1 MSWDAIAA
9 VAEITSALVV
19 LVTLVFLAR
28 QIRQSNRIA
37 QGEAERVWFLSWH
50 EVVASTTADLET
62 TQLYKQGLHSFSSL
76 DDDQKAMFHTILV
89 GMMDRGDALNRLHRQ
104 GLVST
109 QLLNSIAGL
118 FSLSM
123 FAAFLFGYSFHFV
136 IDSPD
141 SYSNVVGEYA
151 SVFFHSALNLAIL
164 EFVGFVFGAYIWL
177 VPRHDV

>member
-9 VAEITSALVV
+9 VAEITSALAV

-28 QIRQSNRIA
+28 QIQQSNRIA
-37 QGEAERVWFLSWH
+37 QGEAERVWFLSWQ

-109 QLLNSIAGL
+109 QLLNSIVDGICIGAITTPGGAEWWAEVGSL
-118 FSLSM
+118 FPGY
-123 FAAFLFGYSFHFV
+123 AFFEERRS
-136 IDSPD
+136 
-141 SYSNVVGEYA
+141 A
-151 SVFFHSALNLAIL
+151 SSVPLTDALTFLR
-164 EFVGFVFGAYIWL
+164 VTGK
-177 VPRHDV
+177 